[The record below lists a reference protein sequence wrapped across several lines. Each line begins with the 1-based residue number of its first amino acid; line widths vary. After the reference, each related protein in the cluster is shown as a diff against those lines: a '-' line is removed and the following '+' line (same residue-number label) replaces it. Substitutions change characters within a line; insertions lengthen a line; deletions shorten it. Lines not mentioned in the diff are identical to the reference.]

1 MANTVFIDGT
11 TVILASWLN
20 DVNNAVYNPTT
31 PSTTL
36 LGDVTGSGTSPIT
49 TTLKTVN
56 TNVGTYGTGTKVP
69 QFTVNG
75 KGLVTA
81 VAEVSI
87 SALIVPAGATV
98 TTYTLFGGL

>member
-1 MANTVFIDGT
+1 MANTTFIDGQ
-11 TVILASWLN
+11 TVIVAAWLN
-20 DVNNAVYNPTT
+20 DVNNAVYNPTA

-36 LGDVTGSGTSPIT
+36 TGDVTGSGASPIT

-56 TNVGTYGTGTKVP
+56 SNVGTFGTGSKVA
-69 QFTVNG
+69 QMTVNG

-98 TTYTLFGGL
+98 TTYSLFGGF